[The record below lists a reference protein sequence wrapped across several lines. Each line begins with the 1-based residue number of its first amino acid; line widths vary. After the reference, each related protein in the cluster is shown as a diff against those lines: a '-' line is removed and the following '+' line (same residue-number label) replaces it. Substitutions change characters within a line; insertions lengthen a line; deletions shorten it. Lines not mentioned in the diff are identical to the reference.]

1 MTKAQ
6 LLESAKSLPPEERI
20 DLAMDLWDT
29 VQPADADR
37 MMSPAL
43 REELRRSVAED
54 EANPRP
60 AEGWDGLRTKLLRG
74 EF

>member
-1 MTKAQ
+1 MTKAE
-6 LLESAKSLPPEERI
+6 LFESAKSLPPTDRI
-20 DLAMDLWDT
+20 DLVMDLWDT
-29 VQPADADR
+29 IQPSDADA

-54 EANPRP
+54 EANPQP
-60 AEGWDGLRTKLLRG
+60 AEEWGELRSKLLRG